1 MKKAIL
7 KAGLASLA
15 LLPCL
20 AMAADPV
27 VVDKADNAFMMICT
41 ALVLFM
47 SIPGIALFYG
57 GLIRG
62 KNVLSM
68 LTQVAVTFALV
79 CVLWVVY
86 GYSLAFG
93 TGGSF
98 FGSFDW
104 VMLKNIELKAL
115 MGTIYQYIHVAF
127 QGSFACITVG
137 LIVGALAERI
147 RFSAVLIFVVV
158 WLTLSY
164 VPIAHMVWGGGLLA
178 THGAM
183 DFAGGTVV
191 HINAAVAGLVGAYLI
206 GKRVGF
212 GKEAFKPHN
221 LPMVFTGTAILY
233 FGWFGFNAGSAS
245 AANEIAGLAF
255 VNTVVATAGAILSWV
270 FGEWALRG
278 KPSLLGACSG
288 AIAGLV
294 GITPACGYVGVGG
307 ALIVGIVAGLAGLWG
322 VTALKRWLRVDDPC
336 DVFGVHGVCGIVG
349 CIMTGIFAAT
359 SLGGVGYAEGVTMG
373 HQVLVQLE
381 SIAITI
387 VWSGIVAF
395 IGYKLADM
403 TVGCVFRKIRNAK
416 GWTSTATARTPTT
429 PDRTELSPEQH
440 KPPIGRL
447 LLLYGRSDRRTA
459 VTHHPFLYRGGDQ
472 YAIPV
477 IKLPANKTACAGC
490 RGAFHTVK
498 QPVVQIER
506 AMEPHGVVDGGDLH
520 AFFEET
526 NAVWLE
532 RNQQEV
538 KVRRVAEQILLD
550 A

>member
-1 MKKAIL
+1 MKHTAFKSGFSL
-7 KAGLASLA
+7 LA
-15 LLPCL
+15 LLPGIAL
-20 AMAADPV
+20 AAPAV
-27 VVDKADNAFMMICT
+27 ADKADNAFMMICT

-47 SIPGIALFYG
+47 TIPGLALFYG
-57 GLIRG
+57 GLIRA

-68 LTQVAVTFALV
+68 LTQISVAFALV

-93 TGGSF
+93 SGGSF
-98 FGSFDW
+98 FGNVDW
-104 VMLKNIELKAL
+104 LLLKGIKITDL
-115 MGTIYQYIHVAF
+115 MGSFYQYIHVAF

-147 RFSAVLIFVVV
+147 RFSAVVIFVAV
-158 WLTLSY
+158 WLTFSY

-178 THGAM
+178 SHGAL

-191 HINAAVAGLVGAYLI
+191 HINAAVAGLVGAYLV

-255 VNTVVATAGAILSWV
+255 VNTVVATAAAILAWV

-294 GITPACGYVGVGG
+294 GVTPACGYIGVGG
-307 ALIVGIVAGLAGLWG
+307 SLIVGIAAGLAGLWG
-322 VTALKRWLRVDDPC
+322 VTMLKRWLRVDDPC

-349 CIMTGIFAAT
+349 CILTGIFAST
-359 SLGGVGYAEGVTMG
+359 SLGGVGYAEGVSMG

-381 SIAITI
+381 SIAITV
-387 VWSGIVAF
+387 VWSGVVAF
-395 IGYKLADM
+395 IAYKAADL
-403 TVGCVFRKIRNAK
+403 TVGLRVSEEQEREGLDVNSHGENA
-416 GWTSTATARTPTT
+416 
-429 PDRTELSPEQH
+429 
-440 KPPIGRL
+440 
-447 LLLYGRSDRRTA
+447 Y
-459 VTHHPFLYRGGDQ
+459 
-472 YAIPV
+472 
-477 IKLPANKTACAGC
+477 
-490 RGAFHTVK
+490 
-498 QPVVQIER
+498 
-506 AMEPHGVVDGGDLH
+506 
-520 AFFEET
+520 
-526 NAVWLE
+526 NA
-532 RNQQEV
+532 
-538 KVRRVAEQILLD
+538 
-550 A
+550 

>member
-1 MKKAIL
+1 MKHTAL
-7 KAGLASLA
+7 KSGFGLLA
-15 LLPCL
+15 LLPGFAL
-20 AMAADPV
+20 AAPAV
-27 VVDKADNAFMMICT
+27 ADKADNAFMILST

-47 SIPGIALFYG
+47 TLPGLALFYG
-57 GLIRG
+57 GLIRA

-68 LTQVAVTFALV
+68 LTQISVAFALV

-93 TGGSF
+93 AGGSF
-98 FGSFDW
+98 FGNLDW
-104 VMLKNIELKAL
+104 LLLKGIKITDL
-115 MGTIYQYIHVAF
+115 MGSFYQYIHVAF

-147 RFSAVLIFVVV
+147 RFSAVVIFVAV
-158 WLTLSY
+158 WLTFSY

-178 THGAM
+178 SHGAL

-191 HINAAVAGLVGAYLI
+191 HINAAVAGLVGAYLV

-255 VNTVVATAGAILSWV
+255 VNTVVATAAAILAWV

-294 GITPACGYVGVGG
+294 GVTPACGYIGVGG
-307 ALIVGIVAGLAGLWG
+307 SLIVGIAAGLAGLWG
-322 VTALKRWLRVDDPC
+322 VTMLKRWLRVDDPC

-349 CIMTGIFAAT
+349 CILTGIFASS
-359 SLGGVGYAEGVTMG
+359 SLGGVGFAEGVTMG

-381 SIAITI
+381 SIAITV
-387 VWSGIVAF
+387 VWSGVVAF
-395 IGYKLADM
+395 IAYKVADL
-403 TVGCVFRKIRNAK
+403 TVGLRVSEEQEREGLDVNSHGENA
-416 GWTSTATARTPTT
+416 
-429 PDRTELSPEQH
+429 
-440 KPPIGRL
+440 
-447 LLLYGRSDRRTA
+447 Y
-459 VTHHPFLYRGGDQ
+459 
-472 YAIPV
+472 
-477 IKLPANKTACAGC
+477 
-490 RGAFHTVK
+490 
-498 QPVVQIER
+498 
-506 AMEPHGVVDGGDLH
+506 
-520 AFFEET
+520 
-526 NAVWLE
+526 NA
-532 RNQQEV
+532 
-538 KVRRVAEQILLD
+538 
-550 A
+550 